1 MANLRGFPA
10 SNTISPSV
18 RITEN
23 DLTFISPTTS
33 FHRIGL
39 VGFASKGP
47 INTTTSVT
55 SLTDLV

>member
-1 MANLRGFPA
+1 MATLRGFPA

-23 DLTFISPTTS
+23 DLTFVSPSTT
-33 FHRIGL
+33 FHKIGL

-47 INTTTSVT
+47 INTPTSVT
-55 SLTDLV
+55 S